1 MMTGWRRQFF
11 RVIRHCP
18 VRPTLTFVEQR
29 QEYKWR
35 PIDHLLWS
43 VCSPYLIQDR
53 QFLFTRPLAPPGIL
67 HLSSSKNLRLESRL
81 NAEFFNFSESCT
93 RTELCQESPSI
104 LWLSPFPHLSSI
116 FHHKGYQTHIHN
128 TGPQPPLRPGVH
140 PLQVTESERVRE
152 DPRIRCKAIR
162 AENSRT
168 PNIHHKV

>member
-1 MMTGWRRQFF
+1 MYPKYQMMTGWRRQFF

-43 VCSPYLIQDR
+43 VCSPYLIQER

-93 RTELCQESPSI
+93 KTELCQESPSI
-104 LWLSPFPHLSSI
+104 LWLSPFSPPQFYLPPQGVSNTHPQYWPSATPQTWGSSTS
-116 FHHKGYQTHIHN
+116 GERTWEGQR
-128 TGPQPPLRPGVH
+128 RP
-140 PLQVTESERVRE
+140 
-152 DPRIRCKAIR
+152 
-162 AENSRT
+162 
-168 PNIHHKV
+168 